1 MSIRSD
7 LVLGLP
13 VAVAESSP
21 VDLTVRTS
29 SAGGGA
35 GGEGGDDAPPGEV
48 IAELVADDRRY
59 YTGVDQGERYVLR
72 IHGICDFVV
81 ERSLAAVE
89 CVPIADAD
97 PDREVLALLVRGGL
111 LAFVLGLGGTC
122 VLHASV
128 VETDEG
134 SVAFV
139 GASGMGKSTLA
150 ALACRDGAR
159 FVSDD
164 LLRLD
169 GDSKP
174 GWVGCSSELR
184 LRPGAAPMATGQ
196 DWSGRDTVDERL
208 ALRPPGPKEAT
219 GKIAA
224 VVIPAPS
231 RTEPGLSVD
240 RVDPLEAIFV
250 LSSFP
255 RMAWTAPSI
264 VAGQFEGITRLADA
278 VPVYF
283 ARVPWGPPFAD
294 GLGTELLAEVLGVS
308 GPAA

>member
-7 LVLGLP
+7 LALGVP
-13 VAVAESSP
+13 VPSSASSP
-21 VDLTVRTS
+21 VDLSVLTS
-29 SAGGGA
+29 SPGEGGGA
-35 GGEGGDDAPPGEV
+35 DVPSGEV
-48 IAELVADDRRY
+48 IAELVAEDRRF

-81 ERSLAAVE
+81 SRSLAEVE
-89 CVPIADAD
+89 CLPRPDSD
-97 PDREVLALLVRGGL
+97 PEVLALLVRGGL

-128 VETDEG
+128 VETDDG

-169 GDSKP
+169 DERRP
-174 GWVGCSSELR
+174 GWIGCSSELR
-184 LRPGAAPMATGQ
+184 LRPGAAPMASGQ

-208 ALRPPGPKEAT
+208 ALKPPGPKQAS
-219 GKIAA
+219 GRIAA

-231 RTEPGLSVD
+231 RSEPELSVS
-240 RVDPLEAIFV
+240 RVDPVEAIFV

-283 ARVPWGPPFAD
+283 ARVPWGPPFAED
-294 GLGTELLAEVLGVS
+294 LGTELLAAVLAVS
-308 GPAA
+308 GPAT